1 MCGRYTITQD
11 LAELE
16 KLVRFICKVV
26 AYAHFVQLYFITAK

>member
-16 KLVRFICKVV
+16 KLVRVICKVV
-26 AYAHFVQLYFITAK
+26 DFSPPPNAK